1 MNTQIS
7 TALLALAC
15 ASLGLAGSVTAQ
27 VRFSDNLLEMDDAWF
42 RSDEARSVAD
52 TVIQYQSP
60 QGGWPKSTNL
70 AKPPKSPDDIPP
82 PGRGRANSFD
92 NDATTVPMQFL
103 ARITHATGET
113 KYKESFL
120 RGLDYMLAAQY
131 PNGGWPQF
139 WPLRKGYYSHITYN
153 DGAMIRVL
161 EVIRDVAK
169 GDAPYG
175 FVDAERRTKANDSL
189 KLGIDCILK
198 TQIRQNEK
206 LTAWCAQHDA
216 KTLEPAWA
224 RAYEP
229 PSLSGGESVG
239 IIRFLMEIEEPS
251 NEIVAAIEGAVE
263 WVRSVEMKGWRQLSV
278 RNDDGRRERMLV
290 ADPEADSLWA
300 RFYELK
306 TNRPLYLDR
315 DSKFRY
321 DYNEISYERRS
332 GYNYHGNWG
341 ASLLETDYPQWRKK
355 QTIKATRTLRSKSD
369 GTRHR
374 VIVSTDIGGTDPD
387 DFQSMVHLL
396 VYADVLDIEGLIAS
410 PYGDGR
416 TQAILDVIDCYENDS
431 SNLKTYSDM
440 YPTPDALRAITKQGE
455 TARAPYA
462 GFREAT
468 EGSNWIVECAR
479 RGDPR
484 QLNVLVWGG
493 IEDVAQALHDA
504 PDILSKLRVYWIG
517 GPNKKWAPD
526 AYQYI
531 VENHPNLWMIESNAT
546 YRGWFTGGNQS
557 DDWGNKRFVA
567 KYVKGKGSLGD
578 FFVEQ
583 KADVKM
589 GDTPSVGWLL
599 NARPG
604 DPTKPGW
611 GGKYVRAWERPHLRL
626 DRMPTK
632 ADRIEAFGILELV
645 LPAIGLPENP
655 RAILEVE
662 NQKLVGHFESDGTVR
677 FRFCPKAAKRY
688 NFNIASNVPALDNKA
703 GTINTYI
710 PSPDVAKVPCSR
722 LPNWW
727 TDDLSPDVAE
737 GSHSGAKTVSR
748 WREEFLVDFAKRML
762 RCAQPAAKNA
772 VSYQPRVIN
781 TTDIGADPERQAPF
795 QGNSCN
801 NKTQVSP

>member
-1 MNTQIS
+1 MTRFEIGRS
-7 TALLALAC
+7 AVKILALATLLS
-15 ASLGLAGSVTAQ
+15 SLADPVTGQ
-27 VRFSDNLLEMDDAWF
+27 VRFSNNLLKKNDDWF
-42 RSDEARSVAD
+42 RSDEAITIAD
-52 TVIQYQSP
+52 SVIQYQSP

-70 AKPPKSPDDIPP
+70 AKPPKSADDIPP

-169 GDAPYG
+169 GKVPYS
-175 FVDAERRTKANDSL
+175 FVDAERRKKADKAL
-189 KLGIDCILK
+189 QLGIECILK
-198 TQIRQNEK
+198 TQIRQNGK
-206 LTAWCAQHDA
+206 LSAWCAQHDA
-216 KTLEPAWA
+216 KTLEPTWA

-251 NEIVAAIEGAVE
+251 DEIVAAIEGAVD
-263 WVRSVEMKGWRQLSV
+263 WVRSVEMEGWRQESV
-278 RNDDGRRERMLV
+278 RNDDGRRERKLV
-290 ADPEADSLWA
+290 ADPDADSLWA

-306 TNRPLYLDR
+306 TNRPLYVDR

-332 GYNYHGNWG
+332 GYSYHGNWG
-341 ASLLETDYPQWRKK
+341 ASLLENDYPRWREK
-355 QTIKATRTLRSKSD
+355 QAMKAARASGPTSD
-369 GTRHR
+369 APGHR

-396 VYADVLDIEGLIAS
+396 VYADVLDIEGLISS

-416 TQAILDVIDCYENDS
+416 TQAIFDVIDGYEKDFP
-431 SNLKTYSDM
+431 NLKTYSDK
-440 YPTPDALRAITKQGE
+440 YPTPGALRVITKQGE
-455 TARAPYA
+455 TDRAPYA

-468 EGSNWIVECAR
+468 EGSKWIIECAR
-479 RGDPR
+479 RDDSRP
-484 QLNVLVWGG
+484 LHVLVWGG

-504 PDILSKLRVYWIG
+504 PDILPRLRVFWIG

-531 VENHPNLWMIESNAT
+531 VENHSKLWMIESNAT

-557 DDWGNKRFVA
+557 GDWGNMQFVA
-567 KYVKGKGSLGD
+567 KHVKGKGALGD
-578 FFVEQ
+578 FFVQQ

-599 NARPG
+599 KGRPD
-604 DPTKPGW
+604 DPTQPSW
-611 GGKYVRAWERPHLRL
+611 GGSYVRAWERSFLQL
-626 DRMPTK
+626 DRMPAAT
-632 ADRIEAFGILELV
+632 DRIEAFGILELV
-645 LPAIGLPENP
+645 LPAKKFPENP
-655 RAILEVE
+655 KAFLEVE
-662 NQKLVGHFESDGTVR
+662 NQKLVGHFEGDGTVR

-688 NFNIASNVPALDNKA
+688 NFKVTTNVPSLDGKIGA
-703 GTINTYI
+703 ITAYI
-710 PSPDVAKVPCSR
+710 PLPEVAKMPSDM

-727 TDDLSPDVAE
+727 TDDLSPHAAE
-737 GSHSGAKTVSR
+737 GSHSGAKTVNR
-748 WREEFLVDFAKRML
+748 WREDFLGDFANRML
-762 RCAQPAAKNA
+762 RCSEPWG
-772 VSYQPRVIN
+772 
-781 TTDIGADPERQAPF
+781 IG
-795 QGNSCN
+795 N
-801 NKTQVSP
+801 